1 MYNPPLVACNPLAS
15 PLFPPPSLSLL
26 TWLSCGNQTIQ
37 YQDIVELPFYEFLLA
52 SPEGER
58 VGEGTHAHDRW
69 PKTSTLGSRTSVANG
84 RAPPAFGGE
93 DSVQAAPVRVVE
105 VQGRGD
111 AQAPVEKERGKQF
124 AFGNVSVAGWAPPRK
139 ANTLLGQGR
148 LKL

>member
-15 PLFPPPSLSLL
+15 PLFPRPSLPLL

-69 PKTSTLGSRTSVANG
+69 PKTSTRDRGSTGSRQRFDCGSRTSVSNG
-84 RAPPAFGGE
+84 RSPPALVGE
-93 DSVQAAPVRVVE
+93 DSFVVVQGRRDVQAAV
-105 VQGRGD
+105 D
-111 AQAPVEKERGKQF
+111 KERGKQF

-139 ANTLLGQGR
+139 ANTLLG
-148 LKL
+148 